1 MAETNKLIS
10 EGNRIE
16 KYLTSIM
23 IESTAQAIVAHI
35 KTTVAEDEALYAF
48 SAGKYRLEEEAWTRI
63 TSGLIFTENG
73 ESVKQSELKDRGWRW
88 RSELSLYE
96 STNPDNVNAVEK
108 RVHQL
113 MYEDPRSI
121 WIGCGMGGVN
131 HVYVDGKY
139 LMQTFTFGIIHGPKK
154 GLSFAAMHPRKL
166 ITISD

>member
-1 MAETNKLIS
+1 
-10 EGNRIE
+10 
-16 KYLTSIM
+16 M

-35 KTTVAEDEALYAF
+35 KTTLAEDEALYAF
-48 SAGKYRLEEEAWTRI
+48 GARKYREEEEAYTRI
-63 TSGLIFTENG
+63 TSGLITNENG
-73 ESVKQSELKDRGWRW
+73 ENVKKSELINRGWRW

-154 GLSFAAMHPRKL
+154 GLSFAAKHPRKF